1 MKDWHIFVVMI
12 GLVTISTFVF
22 SGSGNFAEEMLGTSF
37 IVGGIILLG
46 YRIIKNRRKKLEE
59 KKQAV

>member
-1 MKDWHIFVVMI
+1 MRDWHIFVAMM
-12 GLVTISTFVF
+12 GLVTIATFIF
-22 SGSGNFAEEMLGTSF
+22 SGSGNFAEEMLGISF

-59 KKQAV
+59 KRQAV